1 MSYSSILVK
10 HGSSDAVSCLRM
22 NPNTLVTGDLS
33 DPIEIPT
40 KQGQYYLN
48 ISDRSRTFEKVHK
61 QDPIV
66 FNQTFELNSSS
77 YPSYVVSSTS
87 SFKYDHIPNGKY
99 LLLMDTNVINPS
111 RRIYGDPTIGFRV
124 DDEYFSVTHLNNY
137 STSISAHTIVN
148 VSNNRLEIGVKAVH
162 CNRFSYNGFKVT
174 LIPL

>member
-10 HGSSDAVSCLRM
+10 HGSSDAVSFLRM

-48 ISDRSRTFEKVHK
+48 ISDRSRTFEKVRK
-61 QDPIV
+61 QDPIEL
-66 FNQTFELNSSS
+66 NQTFELKGSS

-87 SFKYDHIPNGKY
+87 SFTYDHIPNGRY

-111 RRIYGDPTIGFRV
+111 RRIYGDPTIGFSV
-124 DDEYFSVTHLNNY
+124 DNNYFSVTHLNNY

-148 VSNNRLEIGVKAVH
+148 ISDNRLVICVKAVH
-162 CNRFSYNGFKVT
+162 CNRFTYDGFKVT
-174 LIPL
+174 LIPM

>member
-1 MSYSSILVK
+1 MSYSSILLK
-10 HGSSDAVSCLRM
+10 HGSSDAVSFLRM

-40 KQGQYYLN
+40 ERGQYFLN
-48 ISDRSRTFEKVHK
+48 VSGRSRTFEKVHK

-66 FNQTFELNSSS
+66 FNQTFEHNSNM
-77 YPSYVVSSTS
+77 YPSHVVSSTS
-87 SFKYDHIPNGKY
+87 SFTYDHIPNGRY

-137 STSISAHTIVN
+137 STSISAHTIVD
-148 VSNNRLEIGVKAVH
+148 VSNNTLAIGVKAVQ
-162 CNRFSYNGFKVT
+162 CNRYTYDGFKVT